1 MRTFRL
7 RYIVLILL
15 VVALVCPLVGTA
27 SAREGL
33 SLSKTGS
40 ITVTMRDPETQEGV
54 PGGTLTLY
62 RVGRVQ
68 SWNGNASFVLTEEFA
83 GSSLSLHNVYS
94 PELAQALADYARE
107 AGIAGETRTIGD
119 DGTVAFPDLKTGLY
133 LLVQEEAAEG
143 YNAVSPFLVTLPMR
157 TSSGYVYDV
166 DASPKVELERLPED
180 PPAENP
186 DTTLPQTGLLNWPVP
201 VLAISGLLLFAAGWL
216 LCFVGRKEHDAE

>member
-33 SLSKTGS
+33 SLSKAGS

-119 DGTVAFPDLKTGLY
+119 DGTVAFPDLKRNIL
-133 LLVQEEAAEG
+133 
-143 YNAVSPFLVTLPMR
+143 
-157 TSSGYVYDV
+157 
-166 DASPKVELERLPED
+166 
-180 PPAENP
+180 
-186 DTTLPQTGLLNWPVP
+186 
-201 VLAISGLLLFAAGWL
+201 
-216 LCFVGRKEHDAE
+216 